1 MAHLKNC
8 CITYH
13 LKDRFYEPA
22 IQATS
27 TKLFKI
33 ITASYMS
40 WSLWSSY
47 MYDLHISYSSIK
59 KITGKKKKEKG
70 ELDRLGFSRAH
81 TYKTRILR

>member
-1 MAHLKNC
+1 
-8 CITYH
+8 
-13 LKDRFYEPA
+13 
-22 IQATS
+22 
-27 TKLFKI
+27 
-33 ITASYMS
+33 
-40 WSLWSSY
+40 